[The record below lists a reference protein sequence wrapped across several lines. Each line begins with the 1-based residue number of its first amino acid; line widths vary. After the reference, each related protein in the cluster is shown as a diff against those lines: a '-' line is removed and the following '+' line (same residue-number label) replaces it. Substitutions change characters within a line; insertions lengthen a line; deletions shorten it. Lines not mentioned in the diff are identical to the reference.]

1 MHRHGGSGAS
11 IGYKPAR
18 EDMRDLVAVCKA
30 DFDKLRAAA
39 TEQVEANRR
48 ARATRPYTR
57 GLHKPPWRRI
67 FFLPTVSAQK
77 AGTLLRW
84 QAWG

>member
-1 MHRHGGSGAS
+1 MGSRAS
-11 IGYKPAR
+11 IRYKPAR

-39 TEQVEANRR
+39 TEQVEASRR
-48 ARATRPYTR
+48 AGPPGTTPMDCT
-57 GLHKPPWRRI
+57 KPSWRRI

-77 AGTLLRW
+77 AGTLRRW